1 MLCICIY
8 CFFKQEHPL
17 LFYLGCLLQPT
28 PKNQRPHDKEAQGWP
43 GASQHGC
50 FRRSTLRSLDKE
62 SLFWVTKNPENSN
75 PTNSVGYVTLMDHEV
90 TFWSVFLPDMAEGWR
105 DVSIIFCCKM
115 LDVETPPIAEG
126 CPFFWVG
133 KVGIIFL
140 LASLNYPLL
149 SRIGLHPHCHVAISS
164 HPPKKQA
171 HPPLSCTCPGASLLV
186 LLEGVGKNQPY

>member
-1 MLCICIY
+1 MT
-8 CFFKQEHPL
+8 KRSKDDL
-17 LFYLGCLLQPT
+17 L
-28 PKNQRPHDKEAQGWP
+28 
-43 GASQHGC
+43 ASI
-50 FRRSTLRSLDKE
+50 TLRSLDKE
-62 SLFWVTKNPENSN
+62 CRFLVTKNPENSN
-75 PTNSVGYVTLMDHEV
+75 PTNSVRYVTGLWNQTLMDHEV
-90 TFWSVFLPDMAEGWR
+90 TFWSVFFSQKWLGWR

-164 HPPKKQA
+164 HPPKKTSTSTFL
-171 HPPLSCTCPGASLLV
+171 HLSRS
-186 LLEGVGKNQPY
+186 